1 MHGPKSSGV
10 TTGSSRLLNRIVIV
24 GGGLAGGNAA
34 RTLREESYD
43 GDVVLITDEPGVP
56 FGRPPLSKTY
66 LRGEETLDGW
76 LVEPSDWYAA
86 HAVELVHGTVV
97 GIDPRSHR
105 VVLQGGNE
113 IEYTRLLIATGG
125 RNRAPGIPGDKLDAI
140 YQLRTLVE
148 ADAIKRAVRPGA
160 RAVVVGM
167 GFIGSEVTASLRQ
180 LGVSVISVFPG
191 ETPLES
197 VLGPE
202 MGSVMAGIHRA
213 NGVELLAHDSVL
225 RFEGREKVERAVTTA
240 GRTIACDFAVVAVGI
255 QPTVEFLQRSGIA
268 VDNGVLTDEMCR
280 TNLPDIFA
288 AGDVANHLHP
298 LFGRTRVE
306 HYNNAEKQ
314 GRSVARTILGSNQLY
329 DYLYTFWSD
338 QYKHKIEYVGH
349 VRRWDQFVMRGS
361 LEERK
366 LVGFYLVDGV
376 MRAAVGLNRG
386 GDPELDSDNEMA
398 AAALLIRNGATLSI
412 RDLADDDYD
421 LVRASTSR
429 RAER

>member
-1 MHGPKSSGV
+1 
-10 TTGSSRLLNRIVIV
+10 LNRIVIL
-24 GGGLAGGNAA
+24 GGGMAGGNAA
-34 RTLREESYD
+34 RTLREEGYD
-43 GDVVLITDEPGVP
+43 GEVLLITDEPGVP

-76 LVEPSDWYAA
+76 LVEPSDWYAG
-86 HAVELVHGTVV
+86 HAVELVRGSVV
-97 GIDPRSHR
+97 GIDPSSHR
-105 VVLQGGNE
+105 AVLQGGNE

-125 RNRAPGIPGDKLDAI
+125 RNRAPGIPGDRLDAI
-140 YQLRTLVE
+140 YQLRTLAE
-148 ADAIKRAVRPGA
+148 ADAIKRAARPGA
-160 RAVVVGM
+160 RAVVAGM

-180 LGVSVISVFPG
+180 LGVTVTSVFPG
-191 ETPLES
+191 ETPLDS

-225 RFEGREKVERAVTTA
+225 RFEGNEKVERAVTRA

-255 QPTVEFLQRSGIA
+255 QPNVGFLERSGIA
-268 VDNGVLTDEMCR
+268 LDNGVLTDEMCR

-298 LFGRTRVE
+298 LFGRARVE

-314 GRSVARTILGSNQLY
+314 GRSVARSILGSNQPY

-338 QYKHKIEYVGH
+338 QYEHKIEYAGH
-349 VRRWDQFVMRGS
+349 VRGWDQFVVRGS
-361 LEERK
+361 LEDRK

-386 GDPELDSDNEMA
+386 GDPELDAGSEMA
-398 AAALLIRNGATLSI
+398 AAAVLIRNGATLST
-412 RDLADDDYD
+412 RDLADDNYD
-421 LVRASTSR
+421 LGRASGISQGGVKGD
-429 RAER
+429 